1 MPKSKP
7 RAVLNPDAQT
17 DLKRLPGNIR
27 RRMIV
32 EIDNL
37 EKDPRPRRSKQLI
50 IKGEKREIRRLRLDK
65 WRVIYLVMEEQPVI
79 LAIRKRPP
87 YNYED
92 LKDLVEEISTNP

>member
-7 RAVLNPDAQT
+7 RAAINPDAQA

-32 EIDNL
+32 AIDAL
-37 EKDPRPRRSKQLI
+37 EASPRPVRSKQLVI
-50 IKGEKREIRRLRLDK
+50 EGESREIRRLRLDK
-65 WRVIYLVMEEQPVI
+65 WRIIYLVLEEQPII

-92 LKDLVEEISTNP
+92 LRNLLED

>member
-7 RAVLNPDAQT
+7 HAAISPDALA

-32 EIDNL
+32 AMDAL
-37 EKDPRPRRSKQLI
+37 EGNPRPARSKQLAVE
-50 IKGEKREIRRLRLDK
+50 GESREIRRLRLDK
-65 WRVIYLVMEEQPVI
+65 WRVVYLVLEEQPII

-92 LKDLVEEISTNP
+92 LKDLIED

>member
-7 RAVLNPDAQT
+7 RAVVSPDAQA
-17 DLKRLPGNIR
+17 DLRRLPGNIR

-37 EKDPRPRRSKQLI
+37 ERDPRPARSKQLSI
-50 IKGEKREIRRLRLDK
+50 DGEKREIRRLRLDK
-65 WRVIYLVMEEQPVI
+65 WRVIYLVLEEQPVI
-79 LAIRKRPP
+79 FAIRKRPP

-92 LKDLVEEISTNP
+92 LKDLIEE

>member
-7 RAVLNPDAQT
+7 HAAISPEVQG
-17 DLKRLPGNIR
+17 DLKRLAGNIR

-32 EIDNL
+32 AIDAL
-37 EKDPRPRRSKQLI
+37 EENPRPASSRRLEVE
-50 IKGEKREIRRLRLDK
+50 GESREIRRLRLDK
-65 WRVIYLVMEEQPVI
+65 WRVIYLVLEERPII

-92 LKDLVEEISTNP
+92 LKALVEE